1 MTIPRFWREFEHRY
15 RLVGTKCPSCGRVYF
30 PPRDVCPYCHRESV
44 GKMKKY
50 ELKPT
55 GKIYSYTIV
64 RQDIPDFKRVKPYI
78 MVMVEMD
85 DGPRITGQLTEV
97 DPGELK
103 IGMPVKAVFRRIREE
118 SESGIIEYGY
128 KFVPL

>member
-44 GKMKKY
+44 GKMQKY

-55 GKIYSYTIV
+55 GKVYSFTVVY
-64 RQDIPDFKRVKPYI
+64 QDIPDFKELKPY
-78 MVMVEMD
+78 VMAIVEMD
-85 DGPRITGQLTEV
+85 DGPKITGQIVDVSPEEV
-97 DPGELK
+97 N
-103 IGMPVKAVFRRIREE
+103 IGMPVRAVFRKIREDGP
-118 SESGIIEYGY
+118 SGIIEYGY

>member
-44 GKMKKY
+44 GKMQKY
-50 ELKPT
+50 ELKNT
-55 GKIYSYTIV
+55 GRIYSFTVVY
-64 RQDIPDFKRVKPYI
+64 QDIPDFKELKPYI
-78 MVMVEMD
+78 VAIVEMD
-85 DGPRITGQLTEV
+85 DGPRITGQVV
-97 DPGELK
+97 DALPEEIT

-118 SESGIIEYGY
+118 SPSGIIEYGY
-128 KFVPL
+128 KFVPI

>member
-1 MTIPRFWREFEHRY
+1 MTIPRFWREFEQRY

-30 PPRDVCPYCHRESV
+30 PPRDVCPYCHRDSV
-44 GKMKKY
+44 GKMRKH

-55 GKIYSYTIV
+55 GKIYSYTLV
-64 RQDIPDFKRVKPYI
+64 RQDIPDFKSIKPYI
-78 MVMVEMD
+78 MVLVEMD
-85 DGPRITGQLTEV
+85 DGPKITGQLTDIEYDEV
-97 DPGELK
+97 K

-118 SESGIIEYGY
+118 SDSGIIEYGY